1 MAEVGRTIK
10 DKTGSLRAAVDV
22 GGTFTDFVL
31 LEDEQ
36 VVSTA
41 KVLTTPADPS
51 VAIADGLEILL
62 ADYSRPSLSEV
73 VHGTTLV
80 ANALI
85 ERKGAKTVLITTE
98 GFRDVLASGREQRYD
113 LYDLF
118 LELPEPLVPRRRRMT
133 VRERVLADGKIDVP
147 LDEDAVRAI
156 AANLSSDV
164 ESVAICFLHSYRDSK
179 HEKRAAEIV
188 GSVDANISL
197 SLSCEVSPEIGEYE
211 RVSTTVANAFVR
223 PVVDKYLETLED
235 RLTRSSISAPLRIM
249 LSTGGLASTTVA
261 RRFPVRLLESGP
273 AAGVLAAGYLG
284 HASEDRPIL
293 AFDMGGTTAKAALLE
308 DGQPLLARKMEAAR
322 VYRFKKGSG
331 LPIRIPVIDLI
342 EIGAGGGSIARVGE
356 FGLPKV
362 GPDSAS
368 SVPGPVAYGQGGQ
381 NPTVTDAD
389 LVLGYLN
396 PKFFLGG
403 TMALDLPA
411 AKSALSE
418 LGSEMGLGLF
428 EAAAAVHS
436 VVNENM
442 ASAAR
447 IHAIEIG
454 RDIRK
459 YALVATGG
467 AGPVHAW
474 GVARVLGISRL
485 IFPPRAGVASAFGM
499 LSAPT
504 AFDFARSIP
513 SLVSEIDWEVVGAA
527 LTEMRSEGQQQL
539 DRSGAA
545 AGTVRIAADVRYT
558 GQGEAITVDLG
569 ESLGTQPEAQVLDGF
584 HTAYETLYGALP
596 SHVEPEL
603 LTWRLRVS
611 GPRPAPIIGLNEG
624 QSDRDPLK
632 GHREAWEFES
642 KEFRE
647 TPVYDRYAL
656 PPTYE
661 FEGPALVE
669 EREST
674 IVIGKGG
681 TARVN
686 DDGNVEVFLGA

>member
-1 MAEVGRTIK
+1 
-10 DKTGSLRAAVDV
+10 
-22 GGTFTDFVL
+22 
-31 LEDEQ
+31 

-41 KVLTTPADPS
+41 KVLTTAEDPS
-51 VAIADGLEILL
+51 VAVAEGLEVLL
-62 ADYSRPSLSEV
+62 GSHSRASLIEII
-73 VHGTTLV
+73 HGTTLV

-85 ERKGAKTVLITTE
+85 ERKGATTALITTE

-118 LELPEPLVPRRRRMT
+118 LELPDPLVPRRRRLT
-133 VRERVLADGKIDVP
+133 VGERVLADGTIDVP
-147 LDEDAVRAI
+147 LDEEAVTTI
-156 AANLSSDV
+156 AKGLGSDI
-164 ESVAICFLHSYRDSK
+164 ESVAICFLHSYRNSG
-179 HEKRAAEIV
+179 HEELAAELV
-188 GSVDANISL
+188 NSVDATVSL
-197 SLSCEVSPEIGEYE
+197 SLSSEVSPEIGEYE

-223 PVVDKYLETLED
+223 PVVDRYLETLEH
-235 RLTRSSISAPLRIM
+235 RLATKGISCPLRIM
-249 LSTGGLASTTVA
+249 LSTGGLASTEVA

-284 HASEDRPIL
+284 GAGKDRPVL

-308 DGQPLLARKMEAAR
+308 DGQPILARKMEAAR

-368 SVPGPVAYGQGGQ
+368 SFPGPVAYGQGGDS
-381 NPTVTDAD
+381 PTVTDAD

-396 PKFFLGG
+396 PEFFLGG
-403 TMALDLPA
+403 QMDLDLPS
-411 AKSALSE
+411 AKSALE
-418 LGSEMGLGLF
+418 TLGSEIGLGSI

-447 IHAIEIG
+447 MHAIEIG
-454 RDIRK
+454 RDIRR
-459 YALVATGG
+459 YTLVATGG

-474 GVARVLGISRL
+474 GVAKVLGIPRL

-499 LSAPT
+499 LTAPT
-504 AFDFARSIP
+504 AFEFARSIP
-513 SLVSEIDWEVVGAA
+513 SLVAETDWEVVRSA
-527 LTEMRSEGQQQL
+527 LTDMHEAGQQQL
-539 DRSGAA
+539 DRSGAVD
-545 AGTVRIAADVRYT
+545 GKVRISADVRYA

-569 ESLGTQPEAQVLDGF
+569 ERLGAKPVDQIARGF
-584 HTAYETLYGALP
+584 ESAYEALYGTLP
-596 SHVEPEL
+596 SNVEPEV

-611 GPRPAPIIGLNEG
+611 GPRPEPSINSNGIHTPGEPI
-624 QSDRDPLK
+624 K
-632 GHREAWEFES
+632 GHREAWAFETR
-642 KEFRE
+642 EFRAI
-647 TPVYDRYAL
+647 PVYDRYAL
-656 PPTYE
+656 PPSFE

-674 IVIGKGG
+674 IVIGAGG
-681 TARVN
+681 TAHVN
-686 DDGNVEVFLGA
+686 DNGNVEVLVRA